1 MNSILESLK
10 ERQASNNRLES
21 EVNSLKSRLFESNT
35 SLRKLVVD
43 KSKIDQDLE
52 AQILGR
58 RIIDS
63 VMLA

>member
-43 KSKIDQDLE
+43 KSKID
-52 AQILGR
+52 
-58 RIIDS
+58 
-63 VMLA
+63 